1 MSQVVNAEC
10 GQGLYD
16 FIIPRLYRARR
27 LIIVSPWLS
36 PETAKLIISLVNHGT
51 KVHLITTGDTTNR
64 SHASAMRLLGASQGT
79 RGAMLGVGIL
89 LIIISITFTVLSP
102 LALILLAPGAILLV
116 SGALLIYRG
125 LRVKARRVHPNL
137 TIRVINNL
145 HAKVIIIPE
154 DGLVGIGSANLTTHG
169 LHSNIEC
176 WAWFRDSELASRLLR
191 TFQA

>member
-36 PETAKLIISLVNHGT
+36 PETARLIISLMNHGT
-51 KVHLITTGDTTNR
+51 KVHLITTNDTSNR
-64 SHASAMRLLGASQGT
+64 SHANAMRLLGASQGP
-79 RGAMLGVGIL
+79 GDAVLAAGIL
-89 LIIISITFTVLSP
+89 LIIISIALIVLSP
-102 LALILLAPGAILLV
+102 LALILPIPGAW
-116 SGALLIYRG
+116 LIYMG

-154 DGLVGIGSANLTTHG
+154 DGLVGIGSANLTSHG

-176 WAWFRDSELASRLLR
+176 WAWVRDGELASRLLKA
-191 TFQA
+191 FQA